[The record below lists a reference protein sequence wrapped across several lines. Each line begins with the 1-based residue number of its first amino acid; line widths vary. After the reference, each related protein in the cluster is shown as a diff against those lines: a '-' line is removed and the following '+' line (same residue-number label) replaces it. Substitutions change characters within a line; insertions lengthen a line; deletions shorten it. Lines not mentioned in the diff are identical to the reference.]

1 MGHDVPRKDFPLLQ
15 RVGNNLQL
23 RSERRI
29 HKRSAAERIVVT
41 FLGADHEPASWS
53 AAGFRTGDR
62 HPHMAIASVTEGF
75 LTIRGHGGR
84 FPIRIELVRRD
95 PESGEVA
102 FRFVNPTPA
111 LLKALSLIT
120 E

>member
-1 MGHDVPRKDFPLLQ
+1 MSREGLTLLQ
-15 RVGNNLQL
+15 VSGNRAPLKP
-23 RSERRI
+23 ERRTY
-29 HKRSAAERIVVT
+29 KRSASERIVVT
-41 FLGADHEPASWS
+41 FLGADHEPVSWS
-53 AAGFRTGDR
+53 VAGFRTADR
-62 HPHMAIASVTEGF
+62 HPHTAIASVTEGF

-95 PESGEVA
+95 PEIGEVA

-111 LLKALSLIT
+111 LLHALSLIA